1 MTARPSWDDYYLAI
15 ARAVAGRADCSRAQ
29 HGAVIVDEDRRVVS
43 FGYNGAP
50 AGLPGCLEGACPRGQ
65 LAYTDM
71 GARAGG
77 YDDPASPGYCIAV
90 HAEANAI
97 ILAGRRAT
105 AGGTI
110 YITGE
115 PCHGCRKLIAAAG
128 ITRIVYAG
136 RHPGLVDASV

>member
-1 MTARPSWDDYYLAI
+1 MTSEAAATRPGWDDYYLAI
-15 ARAVAGRADCSRAQ
+15 AQTVASRADCSRAR
-29 HGAVIVDEDRRVVS
+29 HGAVIVDPERRVVS

-50 AGLPGCLEGACPRGQ
+50 AGMPGCLEGACPRGR
-65 LAYTDM
+65 LPYGDL

-77 YDDPASPGYCIAV
+77 YDDPTAAGYCIAV

-105 AGGTI
+105 AGATI

-128 ITRIVYAG
+128 IARVIY
-136 RHPGLVDASV
+136 PGVSA